1 MLLMLE
7 KNIGKGISHAINWY
21 VKVNNNYLKDYDK
34 NKES

>member
-7 KNIGKGISHAINWY
+7 KNISEGISHAINWY